1 MSVGKSNAHIGNY
14 VVVRQIV
21 LASSE
26 CENQTTSNDEIPRSE
41 SNLEVTMTRGYVSSG
56 VKVLKQPE
64 KILYLHITLRTFK
77 LDSMDTTKF
86 LQYFCNIKQPN
97 IFARVVRGTGLQ
109 VKHEKYPCL

>member
-14 VVVRQIV
+14 VVVRQTV

-41 SNLEVTMTRGYVSSG
+41 SYFEVTMTQGYVSRG

-77 LDSMDTTKF
+77 LDSMDTKF
-86 LQYFCNIKQPN
+86 C
-97 IFARVVRGTGLQ
+97 
-109 VKHEKYPCL
+109 